1 MKRIKI
7 EKQKREI
14 LRVEHL
20 VSFYK
25 EMGNKDLQILN
36 ENRLRKQKEIL
47 KDLEK

>member
-14 LRVEHL
+14 LMVEHL

-25 EMGNKDLQILN
+25 EMGNKDLQICN